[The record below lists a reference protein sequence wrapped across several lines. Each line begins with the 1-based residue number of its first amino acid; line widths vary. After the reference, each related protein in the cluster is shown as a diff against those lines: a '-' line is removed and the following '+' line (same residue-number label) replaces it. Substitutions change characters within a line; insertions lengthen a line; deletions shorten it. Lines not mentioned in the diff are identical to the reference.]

1 MNKGISLIL
10 TLGACGSLFLAGCI
24 GSSTDKP
31 AKGSDP
37 QKTPPVTATP
47 EAKNPKIQA
56 ALEKLDPEDRKLA
69 DAQEWCAIENESPLG
84 SMGMPK
90 KLMLKGQPVFI
101 CCNGCKAKAE
111 ADPDQTL
118 AKVEELKAKHSKSTK

>member
-24 GSSTDKP
+24 GSTVDKP

-37 QKTPPVTATP
+37 QKSPQVSATP
-47 EAKNPKIQA
+47 EAKNPKILA

-69 DAQEWCAIENESPLG
+69 EAQEWCAVQDKKPLG
-84 SMGMPK
+84 SMGKPLKIMV
-90 KLMLKGQPVFI
+90 KGQPVFL
-101 CCNGCKAKAE
+101 CCEGCEETAQAN
-111 ADPDQTL
+111 ADKTL
-118 AKVEELKAKHSKSTK
+118 AKVEELKAKHSNAAK